1 MHAEEYTSIYGI
13 ISDEYPWG
21 HAIWQGLKME
31 ITEGMG
37 RSWNGGPQ
45 HYSGL
50 RARGGYFR
58 APAHFSKRD
67 ALQPYVDVCD
77 HLSYPAVFVEVS
89 EDVYIMWCLES
100 SFDVQKGGGST
111 PAELSSGRTTISL
124 ITCFL
129 VGPRQPSTRV
139 IPAQMQHS
147 QRPAFLFSMLWR
159 CSDWQ
164 VSVA

>member
-31 ITEGMG
+31 IKEGM
-37 RSWNGGPQ
+37 RRPWNGGPQ
-45 HYSGL
+45 HYSGY

-67 ALQPYVDVCD
+67 ALQPYDAGCD

-89 EDVYIMWCLES
+89 EDVYIMWCLAIVIRRS
-100 SFDVQKGGGST
+100 KGWWVHASRAYVWPQNTVFDDLLT
-111 PAELSSGRTTISL
+111 
-124 ITCFL
+124 
-129 VGPRQPSTRV
+129 RQHDPS
-139 IPAQMQHS
+139 AD
-147 QRPAFLFSMLWR
+147 A
-159 CSDWQ
+159 
-164 VSVA
+164 A